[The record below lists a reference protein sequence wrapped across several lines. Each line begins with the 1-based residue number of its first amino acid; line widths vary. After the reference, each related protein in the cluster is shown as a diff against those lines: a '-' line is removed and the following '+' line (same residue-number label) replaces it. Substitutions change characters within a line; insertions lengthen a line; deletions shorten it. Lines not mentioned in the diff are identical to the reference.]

1 MLTNSNLASA
11 EEKLEYLLNCV
22 HLGVSEGYDTL
33 GVRSV
38 LELGVQSTLL
48 VKKCVE
54 VNVRKEKQKIILTKF
69 FLGANFCDADASNDL

>member
-1 MLTNSNLASA
+1 M
-11 EEKLEYLLNCV
+11 

-48 VKKCVE
+48 VKKMCRSE
-54 VNVRKEKQKIILTKF
+54 CKEGETKNYSNQV
-69 FLGANFCDADASNDL
+69 FLGGNFCDADASNDLQVMSDD